1 VLLYVWVGHR
11 FDLHEKIT
19 FYLKQ
24 DGLARTGR
32 VFLFYFDNDLPS
44 KKLKE
49 DSISHVLALFIV

>member
-1 VLLYVWVGHR
+1 MYGWDIGLTYMKRLP
-11 FDLHEKIT
+11 FM
-19 FYLKQ
+19 

-49 DSISHVLALFIV
+49 DSISHVLALFIA